1 MLVFNGSFLSGSGV
15 GRVWFSVIGA
25 PSVTAKGQFDW
36 RTACIDAAIIAG
48 MTFLTGLGT
57 LAYVSALSVSAL
69 IFLFSATGTEFLGIV
84 AAKRGLV
91 AAQNYFIHHRI
102 HPSHII
108 QYIHTSAQQNVYP
121 YKKHPKK
128 KPRIKLDHINLLTPH
143 KKKQNQKQ
151 SKNKKNKNS

>member
-1 MLVFNGSFLSGSGV
+1 LLVFNGLFLSGSGV

-25 PSVTAKGQFDW
+25 PSVTTQGKFDW
-36 RTACIDAAIIAG
+36 RTACVDAAIIAG

-108 QYIHTSAQQNVYP
+108 QYIHTSAQQNVSP

-128 KPRIKLDHINLLTPH
+128 NPRIKLDPTNLPTPH
-143 KKKQNQKQ
+143 KKNQKQ
-151 SKNKKNKNS
+151 SKNKKNKTKK